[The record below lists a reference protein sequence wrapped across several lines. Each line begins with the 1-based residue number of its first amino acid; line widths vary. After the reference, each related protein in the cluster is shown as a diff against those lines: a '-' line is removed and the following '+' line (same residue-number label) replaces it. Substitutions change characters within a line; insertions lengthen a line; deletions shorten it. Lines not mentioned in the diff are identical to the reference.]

1 MIWRHDDA
9 AGNHAR
15 HVYEQG
21 GGDNGCRT
29 SLRKKKADNYAP
41 SQPTITAKMKSLLD
55 RFTNRALWSV
65 EPAGTKAHVFLLQV
79 SVQGSVLHNK
89 MLYGGGRF
97 GGMCIR
103 G

>member
-65 EPAGTKAHVFLLQV
+65 EPAGTKGPCVFAASV
-79 SVQGSVLHNK
+79 SAGQGSALYHK
-89 MLYGGGRF
+89 MLYGGG
-97 GGMCIR
+97 G
-103 G
+103 